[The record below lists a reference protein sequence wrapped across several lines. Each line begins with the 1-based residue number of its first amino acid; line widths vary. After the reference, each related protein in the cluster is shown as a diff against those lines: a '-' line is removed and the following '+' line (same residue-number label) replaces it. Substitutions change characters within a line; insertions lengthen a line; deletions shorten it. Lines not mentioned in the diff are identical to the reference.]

1 MMILKRRCW
10 GSKMKAGI
18 YLILLVGIILPAHPQ
33 GVIGKW
39 ENMNEEGKVNSIIM
53 IYQKGD
59 KFYGKVDQIIKE
71 EDRDRICTKCEGELK
86 NEPVEGME
94 LMKGLEKEGEE
105 YVGGTIVDP
114 KTGKEY
120 RCKIWLDEENPDLL
134 KVRGYISFF
143 YKTKTWRRAE

>member
-1 MMILKRRCW
+1 
-10 GSKMKAGI
+10 MKAAI
-18 YLILLVGIILPAHPQ
+18 YIIFFISFAIPTQAQ
-33 GVIGKW
+33 EVIGKW
-39 ENMNEEGKVNSIIM
+39 ENTNEEGKVNSIIK
-53 IYQKGD
+53 IYQKGG
-59 KFYGKVDQIIKE
+59 KYYGKVDRILKK
-71 EDRDRICTKCEGELK
+71 EDRNRLCTKCEGELK

-94 LMKGLEKEGEE
+94 LMKGLTREGDE

-120 RCKIWLDEENPDLL
+120 RCKIWLDEENPNLL